1 MAWLEPYLRKSHGRH
16 RAMIAALR
24 AGSSLAIATA
34 FAGATR
40 QRPMVLTRRS
50 GRKSRTDPVHYGRR
64 HYKRRNRIEIMFGQL
79 KDWRRVATRCDRCPT
94 IFLSAAALAV
104 TVLFWE

>member
-1 MAWLEPYLRKSHGRH
+1 
-16 RAMIAALR
+16 
-24 AGSSLAIATA
+24 
-34 FAGATR
+34 
-40 QRPMVLTRRS
+40 
-50 GRKSRTDPVHYGRR
+50 
-64 HYKRRNRIEIMFGQL
+64 MFGQL